1 MFQYKDE
8 RGIQVIQDFLIF
20 NSFHLKTVTLSKI
33 IRHLISFSSTFKLA
47 TRRTYWTKGIF
58 NDFRNDVKLEYL
70 S

>member
-8 RGIQVIQDFLIF
+8 RCIQVIQDFLIF

-33 IRHLISFSSTFKLA
+33 IRHLISFSSKFKL
-47 TRRTYWTKGIF
+47 TTRTYWTKGIF